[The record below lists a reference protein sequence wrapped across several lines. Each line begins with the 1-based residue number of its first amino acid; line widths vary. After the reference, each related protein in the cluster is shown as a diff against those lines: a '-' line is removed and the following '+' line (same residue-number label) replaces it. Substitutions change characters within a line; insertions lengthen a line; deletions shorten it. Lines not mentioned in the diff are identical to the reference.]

1 MSDSKLPTNPEEIE
15 KLIKLYE
22 KLTAS
27 RRASMAD
34 PISDKDTE
42 KLSGMVRMVRKQVEG
57 YKELMEIKEEEH
69 RKAAARTDPGGP
81 AAEDAAKKAL
91 DEMTAAHKA
100 VAKAADL
107 QFSALKR
114 LRDELKEGAADVTR
128 AAPARAAA
136 LADYNALNAA
146 IEENT
151 IKTQFGI
158 TARDLAIASLG
169 TSSKEILANLKTSFN
184 SYATMMDTGLT
195 KYTATI
201 GLYSKALEL
210 AHVSALGP
218 FKQIGDDGQETL
230 EAFDG
235 IMRSIG
241 LTGADVG
248 LALEAITNNI
258 SILRHGV
265 HSIGDREIISR
276 TANLVAGMKK
286 LGVDTKTTT
295 TGIDL
300 FTRALKQTPAMAL
313 NSMLRLD
320 GLANSLHINVNQ
332 AIQDYNSLAPTL
344 VAYGERSIDVFAG
357 MEAQAQAT
365 GISLAN
371 LDKFA
376 QKFDTFEGAASA
388 AGKLNAILGGTHL
401 SMMELVHA
409 DPAEKFELIKQA
421 VADAGV
427 AFEDM
432 DRRQKMVIAG
442 ALSMDVESAARLFGS
457 EEDFQMAGEA
467 MDTTATKQDEMT
479 ERIKKATT
487 ATDLLKLKFSELADP
502 MRDYENL
509 IRRVSTKLGEAPVKL
524 AQDMQEAMMGFGAS
538 AQSAGEAVIGSSGV
552 IIDGVSKK
560 IEQVKGLIPGSG
572 VLKDLGILG
581 LILLGETG
589 GELTK
594 DKIEQ
599 IQKKIEDIQKDAA
612 RGVLR
617 STRNTHDPNRALL
630 ASSPLAP
637 TNPAVMSPQNLA
649 APVIPKLELPA
660 LAAGR
665 LQGSTSPSLL
675 GETLQPPSI
684 AGATPALGPQIV
696 QLIVDGKKLGEVA
709 IKHGLHGPVL
719 ARLQS

>member
-1 MSDSKLPTNPEEIE
+1 MGARLPTDPKEVKE
-15 KLIKLYE
+15 LIAL
-22 KLTAS
+22 
-27 RRASMAD
+27 
-34 PISDKDTE
+34 
-42 KLSGMVRMVRKQVEG
+42 
-57 YKELMEIKEEEH
+57 YKELTKVGSGVVDIDDKKYKKLSDMILMVKQQADGYKALVEAKEEDLELLTKGSRLH
-69 RKAAARTDPGGP
+69 TAALDDLENLKLSHEQLARAGVLSYEKITKLAKELKKASTGSSAAAKEARKDL
-81 AAEDAAKKAL
+81 AAL
-91 DEMTAAHKA
+91 D
-100 VAKAADL
+100 
-107 QFSALKR
+107 
-114 LRDELKEGAADVTR
+114 
-128 AAPARAAA
+128 
-136 LADYNALNAA
+136 AA

-218 FKQIGDDGQETL
+218 FKQIGEDGQETL

-235 IMRSIG
+235 IMRGIG
-241 LTGADVG
+241 LTGEDVG
-248 LALEAITNNI
+248 SALQDITNNI
-258 SILRHGV
+258 SIMRHGV

-286 LGVDTKTTT
+286 LGVGTKTTT

-376 QKFDTFEGAASA
+376 QKFDTFEGAATA

-524 AQDMQEAMMGFGAS
+524 AQDMQKAMMGFGAS

-594 DKIEQ
+594 DQIEK
-599 IQKKIEDIQKDAA
+599 IQKRVEDIQKDAA
-612 RGVLR
+612 RGLLP
-617 STRNTHDPNRALL
+617 SARNTYDPNRVLL
-630 ASSPLAP
+630 ASSPLTP
-637 TNPAVMSPQNLA
+637 TSPAVMSPQNLA
-649 APVIPKLELPA
+649 APVIPKLESPA

-665 LQGSTSPSLL
+665 SPGPTSPSLL
-675 GETLQPPSI
+675 DETLQPPSI
-684 AGATPALGPQIV
+684 AGATPALGPQTV

-709 IKHGLHGPVL
+709 IKHGLTGPVL
-719 ARLQS
+719 ARMHS